1 MENIIL
7 HVYYTGEK
15 ENLQAFVK
23 EMQEGGLQ
31 AGVKSEDGCG
41 QYDYFF
47 PADGGS
53 YVVLLE
59 NWRDAEALQTHMDQ
73 PRMAEIRA
81 LKDKLGLT
89 TRIERYE

>member
-7 HVYYTGEK
+7 HVYYTGEA
-15 ENLQAFVK
+15 ENLRAFVK

-31 AGVKSEDGCG
+31 AGVKAEDGCG

-47 PADGGS
+47 PADGGD

-59 NWRDAEALQTHMDQ
+59 QWRDADALQVHMDQ
-73 PRMAEIRA
+73 PRMTEIRA
-81 LKDKLGLT
+81 LKDKLGLS